1 MSKDRHLIPLVERL
15 DAAIVGCVGDLM
27 LDHFIYGDV
36 SRISPEAPIPV
47 LRIRS
52 QQSMLGGLGNVVRN
66 LGALGC
72 GIRVFS
78 VTGDDAAGGEVSGL
92 LDVVPRCQTHL
103 LPERERKTPVK
114 VRYIAHG
121 QQLLRADNETTQ
133 AISNESLQ
141 GILAKFRE
149 AISECTIVVLSDYA
163 KGMLT
168 GDLAG
173 EFIRE
178 ARALG
183 KPVIVDPKGGD
194 FSRYRHATLIKPN
207 LKELGEAT
215 GLPVN
220 DTSTQ
225 ETAAR
230 KLLQQTESEYILVTR
245 GSEGMLVVPR
255 DGAPF
260 MFPALAREVFEV
272 SGAGDTVASALAAAL
287 GSGAKIEEAVAI
299 ANIAAGIVVGK
310 MGTAVVDR
318 SEIVNEIE
326 QQSAL
331 SASDKV
337 LRAEEAGERA
347 RMWKRMGLR
356 IGFVF
361 GLFDRI
367 SQADLML
374 LEKARTHCDRL
385 VVGLE
390 SDSPRSTG
398 AQDQAVRAY
407 ILASL
412 VFSDAVVI
420 CDSPHVDNLLAAI
433 IPDVVLTLNGTPGAW
448 TQAWSGELIELQE
461 AAKLHAG
468 QAGD

>member
-15 DAAIVGCVGDLM
+15 DAAVVGCVGDLM

-78 VTGDDAAGGEVSGL
+78 VTGDDAAGGEVSSL

-141 GILAKFRE
+141 GIIAKFRE
-149 AISECTIVVLSDYA
+149 AVSECTIVVLSDYA

-168 GDLAG
+168 DTLAG

-183 KPVIVDPKGGD
+183 KPVIVDPKGRD
-194 FSRYRHATLIKPN
+194 FGRYRHATLIKPN

-220 DTSTQ
+220 DTAAQ
-225 ETAAR
+225 EVAAR
-230 KLLQQTESEYILVTR
+230 ELLRQTDSEYILVTR
-245 GSEGMLVVPR
+245 GAEGMLVVPR
-255 DGAPF
+255 DGELF
-260 MFPALAREVFEV
+260 TFPALAREVFEV

-374 LEKARTHCDRL
+374 LEKARAQCDRL

-390 SDSPRSTG
+390 SDSGT
-398 AQDQAVRAY
+398 AAVQDQAARAY
-407 ILASL
+407 VLASL

-420 CDSPHVDNLLAAI
+420 CDAPRVDQLLATV
-433 IPDVVLTLNGTPGAW
+433 IPDIVLTLGGSSGEW
-448 TQAWSGELIELQE
+448 SQGWSGELIQLQE
-461 AAKLHAG
+461 TAKLHAG

>member
-78 VTGDDAAGGEVSGL
+78 VTGDDAAGGEVSSL

-149 AISECTIVVLSDYA
+149 AVSECTIVVLSDYA

-168 GDLAG
+168 GNLAG

-183 KPVIVDPKGGD
+183 KPVIVDPKGRD

-220 DTSTQ
+220 DTSAQ
-225 ETAAR
+225 EEAAR

-260 MFPALAREVFEV
+260 TFPALAREVFEV

-390 SDSPRSTG
+390 SDS
-398 AQDQAVRAY
+398 AAAAVQDQAVRAY
-407 ILASL
+407 VLASL

-420 CDSPHVDNLLAAI
+420 CDAPHVDHLLATI
-433 IPDVVLTLNGTPGAW
+433 IPDVVLTLNGTPGEW

-461 AAKLHAG
+461 TAKLHAG

>member
-1 MSKDRHLIPLVERL
+1 VERL
-15 DAAIVGCVGDLM
+15 DAAVVGCVGDLM

-78 VTGDDAAGGEVSGL
+78 VTGDDAAGGEVSSL

-149 AISECTIVVLSDYA
+149 AVSECTIVVLSDYA

-168 GDLAG
+168 GNLAG

-178 ARALG
+178 ARAMG
-183 KPVIVDPKGGD
+183 KPVIIDPKGRD

-225 ETAAR
+225 EAAAR
-230 KLLQQTESEYILVTR
+230 KLLQQTESEFILVTR

-260 MFPALAREVFEV
+260 TFPALAREVFEV

-367 SQADLML
+367 SQGDLML

-390 SDSPRSTG
+390 SDSV
-398 AQDQAVRAY
+398 AAAVQDQAVRAY
-407 ILASL
+407 VLASL

-420 CDSPHVDNLLAAI
+420 CDAPRVDHLLATI
-433 IPDVVLTLNGTPGAW
+433 IPDLVLTLTGTPGDW
-448 TQAWSGELIELQE
+448 TQGWSGELIELQE